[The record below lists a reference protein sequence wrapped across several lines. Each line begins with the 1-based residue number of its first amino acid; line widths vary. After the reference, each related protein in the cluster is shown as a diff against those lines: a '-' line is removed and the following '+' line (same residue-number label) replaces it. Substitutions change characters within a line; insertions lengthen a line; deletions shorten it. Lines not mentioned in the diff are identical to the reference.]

1 MGAYGVKRVKK
12 IPFLVTALAAVAAVL
27 TAASPPTASHA
38 RSEADPVCRAV
49 LETLSRGDIY
59 PSSPPRTNVGVRLRC
74 NFELRHV
81 SFRTSKP
88 LERVYERPKLE
99 GPDPGDSLR
108 CRQSSRTLG
117 VCDGTV
123 GEDVRILSALRV
135 KGGPCG
141 RNPLRATFRVS
152 GGIDCEP
159 GEACAAIAYTT
170 TVRVEEPRGC

>member
-1 MGAYGVKRVKK
+1 MKRVRT
-12 IPFLVTALAAVAAVL
+12 IAFLAAALAAVAAVL
-27 TAASPPTASHA
+27 IAASPPTASHA
-38 RSEADPVCRAV
+38 LSEAPRGCWAV

-88 LERVYERPKLE
+88 LQRVYERPRLE

-108 CRQSSRTLG
+108 CRQSSGTLG

-123 GEDVRILSALRV
+123 GEDVRILGALSV

-141 RNPLRATFRVS
+141 RNRLRATF
-152 GGIDCEP
+152 
-159 GEACAAIAYTT
+159 
-170 TVRVEEPRGC
+170 